1 MNEQIFILLAQEGGP
16 GGLFD
21 IGATLPL
28 VALQFLILKVMNEQI
43 FILLA
48 QEGGPGGLFDI
59 GATLPLVA
67 LQFLILMFVLNSILY
82 NPLITLMNQRNE
94 YILDNL
100 SKASEMLITAE
111 ELTTQYEADLS
122 TTKKEAQQEISQLQK
137 VQKESFDAE
146 LSMSQKS
153 IDTLVSRILE
163 NFNSKKETVLAGLGS
178 EIDSLSSQMVTK
190 LFAQRA

>member
-28 VALQFLILKVMNEQI
+28 VALQFLV
-43 FILLA
+43 
-48 QEGGPGGLFDI
+48 
-59 GATLPLVA
+59 
-67 LQFLILMFVLNSILY
+67 LMFILNSILY

-111 ELTTQYEADLS
+111 ELTTQYETELAS
-122 TTKKEAQQEISQLQK
+122 TKKEAQQEISQLKK
-137 VQKESFDAE
+137 VQKESFDNE
-146 LSMSQKS
+146 LSLSQKS
-153 IDTLVSRILE
+153 IDTLVGKILE
-163 NFNSKKETVLAGLGS
+163 NFAAKKETVLAGLGS
-178 EIDSLSSQMVTK
+178 EIDSLSTQMVTK
-190 LFAQRA
+190 LFTQRA

>member
-28 VALQFLILKVMNEQI
+28 VALQFLV
-43 FILLA
+43 
-48 QEGGPGGLFDI
+48 
-59 GATLPLVA
+59 
-67 LQFLILMFVLNSILY
+67 LMFILNSILY

-111 ELTTQYEADLS
+111 ELTTQYETELAS
-122 TTKKEAQQEISQLQK
+122 TKKEAQQEISQLKK
-137 VQKESFDAE
+137 VQKESFDNE
-146 LSMSQKS
+146 LSLSQKS
-153 IDTLVSRILE
+153 IDTLVGKILE
-163 NFNSKKETVLAGLGS
+163 NFAAKKETVLAGLGA
-178 EIDSLSSQMVTK
+178 EIDSLSTQMVTK
-190 LFAQRA
+190 LFTQRA

>member
-1 MNEQIFILLAQEGGP
+1 MNEQIY
-16 GGLFD
+16 
-21 IGATLPL
+21 
-28 VALQFLILKVMNEQI
+28 
-43 FILLA
+43 ILLA

-82 NPLITLMNQRNE
+82 NPLITSMNQRNE

-122 TTKKEAQQEISQLQK
+122 TTKKEAQQEISQLQ
-137 VQKESFDAE
+137 
-146 LSMSQKS
+146 LSL
-153 IDTLVSRILE
+153 IHI
-163 NFNSKKETVLAGLGS
+163 
-178 EIDSLSSQMVTK
+178 
-190 LFAQRA
+190 

>member
-28 VALQFLILKVMNEQI
+28 VALQFLV
-43 FILLA
+43 
-48 QEGGPGGLFDI
+48 
-59 GATLPLVA
+59 
-67 LQFLILMFVLNSILY
+67 LMFILNSILY

-111 ELTTQYEADLS
+111 ELTTQYETELAS
-122 TTKKEAQQEISQLQK
+122 TKKEAQQEISQLKK
-137 VQKESFDAE
+137 VQKESFDNE
-146 LSMSQKS
+146 LSLSQKS
-153 IDTLVSRILE
+153 IDTLVGKILE
-163 NFNSKKETVLAGLGS
+163 NFAATKETVLAGLGS
-178 EIDSLSSQMVTK
+178 EIDSLSNQMVTK
-190 LFAQRA
+190 LFTQRA

>member
-28 VALQFLILKVMNEQI
+28 VALQFLVLM
-43 FILLA
+43 FILNL
-48 QEGGPGGLFDI
+48 
-59 GATLPLVA
+59 
-67 LQFLILMFVLNSILY
+67 ILY

-111 ELTTQYEADLS
+111 ELTTQYETELAS
-122 TTKKEAQQEISQLQK
+122 TKKEAQQEISQLKK
-137 VQKESFDAE
+137 VQKESFDNE
-146 LSMSQKS
+146 LSLSQKS
-153 IDTLVSRILE
+153 IDTLVGKILE
-163 NFNSKKETVLAGLGS
+163 NFAAKKETVLAGLGS
-178 EIDSLSSQMVTK
+178 EIDSLSNQMVTK
-190 LFAQRA
+190 LFTQRA

>member
-28 VALQFLILKVMNEQI
+28 VALQFLV
-43 FILLA
+43 
-48 QEGGPGGLFDI
+48 
-59 GATLPLVA
+59 
-67 LQFLILMFVLNSILY
+67 LMFILNSILY

-111 ELTTQYEADLS
+111 ELTTQYETELAS
-122 TTKKEAQQEISQLQK
+122 TKKEAQQEISQLKK
-137 VQKESFDAE
+137 VQKESFDNE
-146 LSMSQKS
+146 LSLSQKS
-153 IDTLVSRILE
+153 IDTLVGKILE
-163 NFNSKKETVLAGLGS
+163 NFASKKETVLAGLGA
-178 EIDSLSSQMVTK
+178 EIDSLSTQMVTK
-190 LFAQRA
+190 LFTQRA